1 MKYSDYYMVVYYQA
15 RVNSDATA
23 VLGDSG
29 NPNDVSLAWS
39 RTSEGYYDTLED
51 EATVFIYGLDIT
63 KTFSDNGGNAEN
75 VSFILYNVTDGY
87 YVVADNSETVGDN
100 KTYYVTGKTTDR
112 NKATHLFPQKKAS
125 CLYTDLR
132 VTATSLRK
140 QKRMTATH
148 CLRTRLKLK

>member
-1 MKYSDYYMVVYYQA
+1 MTLQRATAVWNVASDNKLAKITTGSGKDDASTLTVDVTDKGLKEINEKYSDYYMVVYYQA

-63 KTFSDNGGNAEN
+63 KTFSDNGEM
-75 VSFILYNVTDGY
+75 
-87 YVVADNSETVGDN
+87 
-100 KTYYVTGKTTDR
+100 R
-112 NKATHLFPQKKAS
+112 
-125 CLYTDLR
+125 
-132 VTATSLRK
+132 
-140 QKRMTATH
+140 
-148 CLRTRLKLK
+148 RT